1 MLARDASE
9 GSLFGNGDANARGC
23 DWPLL
28 SGGLLFFG
36 GVGLVGPASAW
47 PAGEAVGFG
56 IAALAALVYSALWFL
71 AAFVMKARVL
81 RFESADQ
88 PFSSRAVPALMLAAL
103 AAQAAGA
110 AIILTALIP
119 TNPETEI
126 FTGAFA
132 ASGVAAAVVL
142 AAMLALRA
150 WTPLSLLHAVLTS
163 LAALAAAVVMLAAGL
178 FGGAC
183 LLPFLWAAQGAV
195 AVDKFRRSFQ
205 IVAVVG
211 LAVWTAAAFGG
222 WVWLEVME
230 NDARALKQL
239 ENVAEADV
247 ISDIHLACIGDDP
260 FYFLRQGR
268 WRIADVAA
276 ADGQEPR
283 ATVQFYSW
291 MRIPADTMILRIGSD
306 ERSSDEVCYDA

>member
-9 GSLFGNGDANARGC
+9 GSLFGNGDAKARGC
-23 DWPLL
+23 DRPLL

-47 PAGEAVGFG
+47 PAGESVGFG
-56 IAALAALVYSALWFL
+56 IAALAALICSALWFL
-71 AAFVMKARVL
+71 AAFVMKAKAL
-81 RFESADQ
+81 RFEGADQ
-88 PFSSRAVPALMLAAL
+88 PFSSRTVPALMLATL

-150 WTPLSLLHAVLTS
+150 WTPLSLLHAVLTP

-178 FGGAC
+178 FGGTC
-183 LLPFLWAAQGAV
+183 LLPFLWAAQGVV
-195 AVDKFRRSFQ
+195 AVDKLRRSFQ

-230 NDARALKQL
+230 NDARVLEQL
-239 ENVAEADV
+239 EDVAEADV

-306 ERSSDEVCYDA
+306 ERSSHEVCYDA

>member
-9 GSLFGNGDANARGC
+9 GSLFGNEDANARGC
-23 DWPLL
+23 DWPLI

-47 PAGEAVGFG
+47 PAGESVGFG
-56 IAALAALVYSALWFL
+56 IAALAALVCSALWFL
-71 AAFVMKARVL
+71 AAFVMKARAL

-126 FTGAFA
+126 FTGALA
-132 ASGVAAAVVL
+132 ASTVAAAVVL
-142 AAMLALRA
+142 TAMLALRA
-150 WTPLSLLHAVLTS
+150 WTPLSLLHAVLTP

-195 AVDKFRRSFQ
+195 AVDKLRRSFQ

-222 WVWLEVME
+222 WVWLDVME
-230 NDARALKQL
+230 NDARALEQL
-239 ENVAEADV
+239 EDVAEADV

-268 WRIADVAA
+268 WRIADVAV

>member
-9 GSLFGNGDANARGC
+9 GSLFGNGDAKARGC

-28 SGGLLFFG
+28 IGGLLFFG

-47 PAGEAVGFG
+47 PAGESVGFG
-56 IAALAALVYSALWFL
+56 IAALAALICSALWFL
-71 AAFVMKARVL
+71 AAFVMKARAL

-126 FTGAFA
+126 FTGALA
-132 ASGVAAAVVL
+132 ASGVAAAIVL

-150 WTPLSLLHAVLTS
+150 WTPLSLLHAVLTP

-195 AVDKFRRSFQ
+195 AIDKLRRSFQ

-230 NDARALKQL
+230 NDARALEQL
-239 ENVAEADV
+239 DVAEADV

-268 WRIADVAA
+268 WRIADIAV